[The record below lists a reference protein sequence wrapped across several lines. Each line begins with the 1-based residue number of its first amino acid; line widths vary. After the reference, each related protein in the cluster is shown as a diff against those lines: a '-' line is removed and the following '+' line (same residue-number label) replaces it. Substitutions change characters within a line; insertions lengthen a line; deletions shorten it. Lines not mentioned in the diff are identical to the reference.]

1 MGGEGSMLS
10 AIVSLKNNRAILK
23 KRKIRELK
31 DILYEVSGKTE
42 VEFKK
47 LSHAEFEI
55 LKSQIRKQAKKDAQ
69 WEILAYIL
77 AFFFTGL
84 IVWAVIWL
92 FK

>member
-1 MGGEGSMLS
+1 MLS